1 MTADLAGV
9 TTELRQLL
17 AELTADPMPLQVPT
31 ETALLRDGIG
41 LDSLS
46 ATMLLTRIEQ
56 RYGIDVASEDLNLD
70 ALASI
75 GTLAAYITARM
86 SPR

>member
-1 MTADLAGV
+1 MTADLARV
-9 TTELRQLL
+9 TTELRELL
-17 AELTADPMPLQVPT
+17 AELTADPLPLQVPT

-41 LDSLS
+41 LDSLG

-56 RYGIDVASEDLNLD
+56 RYGIDIASEDLNLD

-75 GTLAAYITARM
+75 GTLAAYITARR